1 MALEKKDNKTFEPK
15 VNLRDFTKL
24 YDKHVKAIYRFIY
37 YKTHHKETAE
47 DLTSTTFIKALDNFS
62 SFQSEKGN
70 FSAWLYQIA
79 RNTVI
84 DFYRTKKNNLN
95 IEDVWD
101 LSGDEDIERDI
112 DMIKQLEG
120 VKEYLKTLKAEQRE
134 IVILRV
140 WEDLSYRE
148 ISQATGKTEENCR
161 VFFSRT
167 IKTLKE
173 KMPPALL
180 LYFLL
185 FRI

>member
-1 MALEKKDNKTFEPK
+1 MALDKKDNKTFEPE
-15 VNLRDFTKL
+15 VNLRNFSRL

-47 DLTSTTFIKALDNFS
+47 DLTSTTFIKALDNFN

-70 FSAWLYQIA
+70 FSAWLYRIA

-84 DFYRTKKNNLN
+84 DFYRTKKSNLN

-112 DMIKQLEG
+112 CMTKQLED

-134 IVILRV
+134 IIILRV
-140 WEDLSYRE
+140 WEDLSYRK
-148 ISQATGKTEENCR
+148 ISQITGKTEENCK
-161 VFFSRT
+161 VIFSRT
-167 IKTLKE
+167 ILKLRSSV
-173 KMPPALL
+173 PLIILILL
-180 LYFLL
+180 ILKV
-185 FRI
+185 